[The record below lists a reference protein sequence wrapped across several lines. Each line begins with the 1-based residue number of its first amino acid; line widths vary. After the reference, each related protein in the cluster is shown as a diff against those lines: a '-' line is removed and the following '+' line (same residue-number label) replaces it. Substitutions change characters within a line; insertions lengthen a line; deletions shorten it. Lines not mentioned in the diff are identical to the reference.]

1 MRQLGLFEHQDLKE
15 FTKWDSG
22 CEISGEGGTL
32 AKKNFGCG
40 GRPDGMAA
48 EEFRMRF
55 FRMEWRRE
63 NFGCDMPDRMLAK
76 ENFRMR
82 GTSRCNGGGGIQDE
96 ICPGGMA
103 TGGIPDAVCPDGMIV
118 VMSSMKD
125 RYGLY
130 GYGGLGEWF

>member
-22 CEISGEGGTL
+22 CEISREGGTL

-63 NFGCDMPDRMLAK
+63 NFGCDMPDRMLAE
-76 ENFRMR
+76 ENFRIR
-82 GTSRCNGGGGIQDE
+82 
-96 ICPGGMA
+96 
-103 TGGIPDAVCPDGMIV
+103 DAQIECWRRRIFGCGDIRVEGRREEFWM
-118 VMSSMKD
+118 
-125 RYGLY
+125 
-130 GYGGLGEWF
+130 